1 MCLFS
6 CCMYKTCQMEVMLIP
21 GWKWIRVGV
30 QPVSL
35 QKQREEKEEA
45 AKKAA
50 NGGEGKGSTS
60 KTAARSNSVKDT

>member
-1 MCLFS
+1 
-6 CCMYKTCQMEVMLIP
+6 ML
-21 GWKWIRVGV
+21 
-30 QPVSL
+30 PVSL

-60 KTAARSNSVKDT
+60 NAPARSNSVKDT

>member
-1 MCLFS
+1 M
-6 CCMYKTCQMEVMLIP
+6 
-21 GWKWIRVGV
+21 

>member
-1 MCLFS
+1 
-6 CCMYKTCQMEVMLIP
+6 
-21 GWKWIRVGV
+21 
-30 QPVSL
+30 L

-60 KTAARSNSVKDT
+60 NATARRNSVKDT